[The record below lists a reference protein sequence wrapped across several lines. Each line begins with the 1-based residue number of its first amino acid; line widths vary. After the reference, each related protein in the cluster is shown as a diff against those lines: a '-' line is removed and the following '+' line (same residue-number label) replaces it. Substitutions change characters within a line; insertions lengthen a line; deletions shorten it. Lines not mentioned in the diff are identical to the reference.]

1 MKKTIILSALA
12 LACVS
17 AGAQELKEG
26 YIVWGTS
33 SDKMGQTITD
43 WQPGQT
49 LSEDDHFFISR
60 IKPKARFR
68 NVATQVRQNI
78 TESNDKKLIAWLPVN
93 DEAKNALPD
102 GVFDSEVFTMW
113 PYVTHWGNWT
123 APLGRVPGAF
133 LNVAHKNGVPVS
145 GWLLHPSDADDDL
158 TRWGGGGN
166 CECDNNKQQNAR
178 GRAAPQQ
185 T

>member
-1 MKKTIILSALA
+1 MA

-78 TESNDKKLIAWLPVN
+78 TEANDKKLIAWIPVN

-102 GVFDSEVFTMW
+102 GVFDSEVFTLW
-113 PYVTHWGNWT
+113 PSVTHWLTSAFCLTYVCTCPGVKCVCAKASVSMWT
-123 APLGRVPGAF
+123 VTSPGS
-133 LNVAHKNGVPVS
+133 GVPRS
-145 GWLLHPSDADDDL
+145 SLW
-158 TRWGGGGN
+158 
-166 CECDNNKQQNAR
+166 
-178 GRAAPQQ
+178 
-185 T
+185 